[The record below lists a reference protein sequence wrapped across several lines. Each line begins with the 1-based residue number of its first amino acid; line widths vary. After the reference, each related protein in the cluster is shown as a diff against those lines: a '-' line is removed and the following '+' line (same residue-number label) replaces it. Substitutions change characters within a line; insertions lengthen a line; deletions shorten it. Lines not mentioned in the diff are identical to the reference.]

1 MFGVETRETM
11 KTLHWT
17 SRDLDLLPEDGKRY
31 EIIDGELYVAKQPD
45 WEHQF
50 VCVRILML
58 LQTWS
63 DQTQRGMANLAPGI
77 VFTDDTNVVPDVVWI
92 SRTRLRTALQ
102 ADGKLHSS
110 PELVVEVLSP
120 GVENERRDREVKLK
134 LYSRRNAQEYWV
146 VNWRERYIEV
156 YQRQEGILE
165 LDRTLNENDTL
176 QTPLLAGFSCK
187 VEQLF
192 IGIAR

>member
-1 MFGVETRETM
+1 M
-11 KTLHWT
+11 KTLRWT
-17 SRDLDLLPEDGKRY
+17 SRDLELLPDDGKRY

-45 WEHQF
+45 WRHQF

-63 DQTQRGMANLAPGI
+63 DQTQLGMANLAPGI
-77 VFTDDTNVVPDVVWI
+77 IFTDDNNVVPDVVWI
-92 SRTRLRTALQ
+92 SGERLRTALQ
-102 ADGKLHSS
+102 SDGKLHAS

-120 GVENERRDREVKLK
+120 GAENERRDREVKLK
-134 LYSRRNAQEYWV
+134 LYSRRNAHEYWI
-146 VNWRERYIEV
+146 VNWQERNIEV
-156 YQRQEGILE
+156 YRREEGILE

-176 QTPLLAGFSCK
+176 QTPLLPEFRCK

-192 IGIAR
+192 TSVSR

>member
-1 MFGVETRETM
+1 M
-11 KTLHWT
+11 KTLRWT
-17 SRDLDLLPEDGKRY
+17 SRDLDLLPDDGKRY

-50 VCVRILML
+50 VCVRLLML

-63 DQTQRGMANLAPGI
+63 DQTQLGMANLAPGI
-77 VFTDDTNVVPDVVWI
+77 IFTDDTNVVPDVVWI
-92 SRTRLRTALQ
+92 SHERLRTALQ

-120 GVENERRDREVKLK
+120 GVENVRRDREVKLK

-146 VNWRERYIEV
+146 VNWRERTIEV
-156 YQRQEGILE
+156 YRRQEGILE
-165 LDRTLNENDTL
+165 LDRTLNENDML
-176 QTPLLAGFSCK
+176 HTPLLAGFSCK

-192 IGIAR
+192 SGIAR